1 MGIDVR
7 FTPGCKYKYRA
18 AGHVMK
24 NARLI
29 GKAPNSESYTVFKL
43 SDSSLVP
50 AFNLDSIKKEI
61 LTSTNKVVTLQ
72 GVYSKMSLE
81 EG

>member
-1 MGIDVR
+1 
-7 FTPGCKYKYRA
+7 
-18 AGHVMK
+18 
-24 NARLI
+24 
-29 GKAPNSESYTVFKL
+29 
-43 SDSSLVP
+43 VP